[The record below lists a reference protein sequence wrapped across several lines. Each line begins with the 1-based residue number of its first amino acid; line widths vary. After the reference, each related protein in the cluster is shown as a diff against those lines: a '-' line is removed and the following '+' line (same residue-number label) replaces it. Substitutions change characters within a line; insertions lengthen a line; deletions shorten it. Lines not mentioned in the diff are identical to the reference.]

1 MPNVTTTI
9 EDYSPLLVYSG
20 SDWTA
25 GTSENDTSLD
35 QYSQSSYMRTNVDGA
50 TVFFVFYGVNVQ
62 IYGALRSTH
71 GFYQIGIDT
80 KLYPPVNGQT
90 TPDSFQKTLF
100 ATVAL
105 QNGAH
110 TVKMTNQGKTFT
122 DLDFITFQSTIGLD
136 SESMIVNTFQD
147 SDPSFSYYPYSSWS
161 ANPSNLGTFSGG
173 NGHVSSSAGSYVT
186 YTFQGDAVLLYGP
199 VGPNGAPYSAQ
210 MDNGNPSN
218 YTTSSS
224 TYRPQ
229 TLLYYGSNLG
239 AGSHTLKITVQPF
252 NSSYPLTLAVDYA
265 EVFTTAS
272 IQRASSSTST
282 SSKLSKGAIAGIS
295 VGSVFG
301 LFFILAVI
309 LYFVRRWRTGRRS
322 SSIIGHHQE
331 KKEED
336 IIQPFNYNPLPVG
349 DAPSPLLSQSHSQ
362 SQLGHETLR
371 TQVSFGSLPTTP
383 PTTGIW
389 PATAGTVAGAASNTD
404 SSDVTSSRNSGT
416 GQELI
421 VPQLRAKYRPDLAP
435 QLLAPPP
442 ARTRRPGTGG
452 GGGAGPSIP
461 ELQITEEVDAGPVPA
476 EGAVSAGVAG
486 VDSGTTAPPEYSQDP
501 TSPNAQ

>member
-1 MPNVTTTI
+1 MPNLTTTI

-50 TVFFVFYGVNVQ
+50 TVFFVFYGINVQ
-62 IYGALRSTH
+62 IYGAYRSTH

-80 KLYPPVNGQT
+80 KLYPPINGQT

-110 TVKMTNQGKTFT
+110 TVKMTNEGKTFT
-122 DLDFITFQSTIGLD
+122 DLDFITFQSTVGLD
-136 SESMIVNTFQD
+136 SESMIINTFQD
-147 SDPSFSYYPYSSWS
+147 SDSSFSYYPSSSWS
-161 ANPSNLGTFSGG
+161 TNPSYLGMFSGG

-210 MDNGNPSN
+210 MDNGVSSN
-218 YTTSSS
+218 YTTSTS

-229 TLLYYGSNLG
+229 TLIYYGSNLG

-272 IQRASSSTST
+272 IQRASGYSTST

-309 LYFVRRWRTGRRS
+309 VYFVRRWRTGRQS
-322 SSIIGHHQE
+322 SSIIGHNQE
-331 KKEED
+331 KKAAD
-336 IIQPFNYNPLPVG
+336 IIQPFTYNPLPVG
-349 DAPSPLLSQSHSQ
+349 DSPSPLLSHSQSH

-371 TQVSFGSLPTTP
+371 TQVSIGSLPTTP

-389 PATAGTVAGAASNTD
+389 PTTAGTVAGAANNAD
-404 SSDVTSSRNSGT
+404 SSDVTSSRNSET
-416 GQELI
+416 AQELI
-421 VPQLRAKYRPDLAP
+421 VPQLRSKYRPDLAP
-435 QLLAPPP
+435 QLLSPPP
-442 ARTRRPGTGG
+442 ARTRRTGG
-452 GGGAGPSIP
+452 GGGGRAGPSIP
-461 ELQITEEVDAGPVPA
+461 ELQITEEVDAGPVLA

-486 VDSGTTAPPEYSQDP
+486 ADSGTTAPPEYSQDP
-501 TSPNAQ
+501 TAR